1 MSTLVGSCFVLL
13 ASTCSSLSTSF
24 QKMAHRQTNYKD
36 PRTQLELR
44 PTPLTSPYWC
54 RGYFL
59 LGMCLSI
66 AAVSCDAISLY
77 FIGTTLIGVLGC
89 FSIPINI
96 VVNRILLY
104 EEIICKETLY
114 ILIITLGCV
123 LSIVTSVSHEPI
135 ETFIY
140 FASIETAIVLII
152 VWVICFILVL
162 IVMIYRTD
170 YTQLVIYSILSG
182 IMGAMTM
189 TMAKYLIDLHFLVNN
204 NLPMPPTLQIISAGI
219 ILIICIPLHILSLN
233 LALKKFNAH
242 HAVTIFQATWC
253 ISNVTLGIIIFKDL
267 NNINTSQACIFLS
280 GVLTSFVG
288 VLCLAKQIEA
298 SPESYSGHS
307 QPYTYF

>member
-1 MSTLVGSCFVLL
+1 MSTLIGSTFVLL

-24 QKMAHRQTNYKD
+24 QKMAHRQTHYKD
-36 PRTQLELR
+36 PRTTQQPRNKPLD
-44 PTPLTSPYWC
+44 TPVWC

-66 AAVSCDAISLY
+66 AAISCDAISLY

-96 VVNRILLY
+96 IVNRILLY

-114 ILIITLGCV
+114 ILIITIGCV
-123 LSIVTSVSHEPI
+123 LSIITAVTHEPI

-140 FASIETAIVLII
+140 FAQIESAIVLMS
-152 VWVICFILVL
+152 VWFISFILVI
-162 IVMIYRTD
+162 IV
-170 YTQLVIYSILSG
+170 
-182 IMGAMTM
+182 M
-189 TMAKYLIDLHFLVNN
+189 TMAKYLIDLHYLISNDLI
-204 NLPMPPTLQIISAGI
+204 LPPNLQIISAVF
-219 ILIICIPLHILSLN
+219 ILLVSIPLHIISLN

-253 ISNVTLGIIIFKDL
+253 ISNVSLCIIIFKDL
-267 NNINTSQACIFLS
+267 DNISTPQAVIFMT

-298 SPESYSGHS
+298 SPESYSDRN
-307 QPYTYF
+307 QP

>member
-1 MSTLVGSCFVLL
+1 MSTLIGSTFVLL

-36 PRTQLELR
+36 PRTTQQPRNKPLD
-44 PTPLTSPYWC
+44 TPVWC

-66 AAVSCDAISLY
+66 AAISCDAISLY

-96 VVNRILLY
+96 IVNRILLY

-114 ILIITLGCV
+114 ILIITIGCI
-123 LSIVTSVSHEPI
+123 LSIITAVTHEPI

-140 FASIETAIVLII
+140 FAQIESAIVLMS
-152 VWVICFILVL
+152 VWFISFILVI
-162 IVMIYRTD
+162 IVMICKTD
-170 YTQLVIYSILSG
+170 YSQLVIYSILSG
-182 IMGAMTM
+182 IMGAMSM
-189 TMAKYLIDLHFLVNN
+189 TMAKYLIDLHYLISNDLI
-204 NLPMPPTLQIISAGI
+204 LPPNLQIISAVF
-219 ILIICIPLHILSLN
+219 ILLVSIPLHIISLN

-253 ISNVTLGIIIFKDL
+253 ISNVSLGIIIFKDL
-267 NNINTSQACIFLS
+267 DNISTPQAVIFMT

-298 SPESYSGHS
+298 SPESYSDHS
-307 QPYTYF
+307 QP